1 MTVADSPA
9 PVDPDRVEPAPAQP
23 RRPRASRTL
32 FGAAGLIAGLTILAR
47 IVGFGRIIVFAAA
60 VGWNPIGDIYQ
71 DVNTIP
77 NIVFEIVAGGALAA
91 VVVPLLAGAAERA
104 RAATST
110 GTEAAEAR
118 AAVDQVSSAL
128 LCWAVLLLAPLAVLV
143 TLAAGPI
150 VAGLLGPEAAG
161 PDGAFGRLLL
171 RVFAPQLV
179 LYGVSVVLTGVL
191 QAHRRFAGPALA
203 PLLSSLTV
211 VATYALYGR
220 LEPGADHPAQVG
232 GGAQLVLAVGTT
244 LGVAVL
250 SLSLVVPLRGTGIR
264 LRPRLTFPAGTPGR
278 VRRLVGSG
286 IAAVVGQ
293 QLALL
298 VALLLAKR
306 WSAPVGSVV
315 AFTMA
320 QTVFLLPWAVLAVP
334 LATSAYP
341 RLAAAWERSDLVA
354 YRATLRTTLQG
365 VLVTAAFASAAL
377 IAAAGPVAALVT
389 AVGDGSGS
397 RRAVEWGIVFFAP
410 GLLGYGLF
418 ALLSRALYAT
428 GRTGQAAGAILAG
441 WAVTA
446 SADIVLAV
454 VLPADDRV
462 PALAAG
468 NTIGM
473 SVLGV
478 ALLVMVARQAPGA
491 GTFAGIG
498 RLVVALVPATVLAA
512 GVGAWA
518 AGVGPGG
525 GVLGAV
531 GHGTVAGLVVLALFW
546 GLFLGVGR
554 LLGAPVALPVP
565 GAGRLVAPITRWA
578 ARTKW
583 PAAGK
588 SRPEVPV
595 DAPARHSRDDPADPA
610 GPTSDK
616 GERS

>member
-9 PVDPDRVEPAPAQP
+9 PVDPDRVEPAPVGSDQ
-23 RRPRASRTL
+23 ASRTL
-32 FGAAGLIAGLTILAR
+32 FGAAGLIAGLTVLAR
-47 IVGFGRIIVFAAA
+47 IVGFGRIVVFAAA
-60 VGWNPIGDIYQ
+60 VGWQSVGDIYQ
-71 DVNTIP
+71 AVNTIP

-91 VVVPLLAGAAERA
+91 VVVPLLAGAADRA
-104 RAATST
+104 RAVTST
-110 GTEAAEAR
+110 GAEAADAR

-128 LCWAVLLLAPLAVLV
+128 LSWAVLLLAPLAVLIM
-143 TLAAGPI
+143 LAAGPI
-150 VAGLLGPEAAG
+150 VAGLLGPDAAG
-161 PDGAFGRLLL
+161 PDGTFGRLLL

-179 LYGVSVVLTGVL
+179 LYGISVVLTGVL

-211 VATYALYGR
+211 VATYAVYGR
-220 LEPGADHPAQVG
+220 LEPGAAEAAQVG
-232 GGAQLVLAVGTT
+232 TGAQLVLAVGTT

-250 SLSLVVPLRGTGIR
+250 SLSLLVPLRGTGVR
-264 LRPRLTFPAGTPGR
+264 LRPGLRFPAGTVGR
-278 VRRLVGSG
+278 VRRLIGSG
-286 IAAVVGQ
+286 VAAVIGQ

-298 VALLLAKR
+298 VALVLAKR
-306 WSAPVGSVV
+306 WSAPAGSVV

-341 RLAAAWERSDLVA
+341 RLAAAWERSDLAA
-354 YRATLRTTLQG
+354 YRATLRTTLHG
-365 VLVTAAFASAAL
+365 ILIMAAFATAAL

-397 RRAVEWGIVFFAP
+397 RRAVEWGIAFFAP

-428 GRTGQAAGAILAG
+428 GRTGQAARGILAG

-446 SADIVLAV
+446 AADVVLVV
-454 VLPADDRV
+454 VLPAADRV

-478 ALLVMVARQAPGA
+478 ALLVMVARQAPGS
-491 GTFAGIG
+491 GTFAGTG
-498 RLVVALVPATVLAA
+498 RLAVALVPATVLAA
-512 GVGAWA
+512 GVGAWG

-525 GVLGAV
+525 GALGAV
-531 GHGTVAGLVVLALFW
+531 GHGAVAGIVVLALFW
-546 GLFLGVGR
+546 TLFLGVGR
-554 LLGAPVALPVP
+554 LLGAPSFVP
-565 GAGRLVAPITRWA
+565 IPGVGRLVAPVTRWV
-578 ARTKW
+578 ARKKR

-595 DAPARHSRDDPADPA
+595 AAPARHSRDDPADPA